1 MKKTLLF
8 ATAIACLFA
17 MDANA
22 AINQYVSVKGNYSFM
37 DNQHKAKETVTF
49 AGQTDS
55 YSEKISLDDN
65 TWGASVAYGVKTGPI
80 RTELEL
86 NWNDD
91 ADKNLE
97 GDKVEVE
104 SNSVM
109 LNAYYDI
116 ETGTK
121 VTPYVGV
128 GIGMAHNK
136 VSAEDYN
143 LSDNDFAWQVGVG
156 TSVAI
161 TKSLDFDMGY
171 RYKDNGSAKK
181 TIKENGGVYSYSSK
195 DRLDVTSHNVYA
207 GFRYSF

>member
-37 DNQHKAKETVTF
+37 DNQFKDKETS
-49 AGQTDS
+49 AGQTYS
-55 YSEKISLDDN
+55 YSEKTSLDDN

-91 ADKNLE
+91 ANKNLE

-143 LSDNDFAWQVGVG
+143 LSENDFAWQVGVG

-181 TIKENGGVYSYSSK
+181 TTKENGGNLLIK

>member
-37 DNQHKAKETVTF
+37 DNQFKEKGTETE
-49 AGQTDS
+49 AGQTVP

-91 ADKNLE
+91 ADKNLDE

-143 LSDNDFAWQVGVG
+143 LSENDFAWQVGVG

-181 TIKENGGVYSYSSK
+181 TTKDNEGYSK
-195 DRLDVTSHNVYA
+195 DRLDVTSHNVYV